1 MKNELKV
8 TENITLYLPTT
19 SEASTLYKMIDEN
32 REHLGTFLDWVENTK
47 SVQDSIE
54 NIEKRIK
61 GFEKNTSLDYLVK
74 YDNIC
79 VGSVGFVKINTKN
92 KNGEM
97 GYWIEKKSE
106 GKGIVSSC
114 VKTLIEYGF
123 NELGLHRITIKV
135 NSDNVKSQN
144 IAKRFSFKHEGTLR
158 EDYFNGKGFSNTEIF
173 GLLKNEYKPS

>member
-1 MKNELKV
+1 MRNELKV

-19 SEASTLYKMIDEN
+19 SEASTLYKMIAEN
-32 REHLGTFLDWVENTK
+32 RGHLEVFLDWVENTK
-47 SVQDSIE
+47 SIQDSIE

-92 KNGEM
+92 KNGEI
-97 GYWIEKKSE
+97 GYWVEKKSE
-106 GKGIVSSC
+106 GKGIISSC

-123 NELGLHRITIKV
+123 SELELHRITIKV
-135 NSDNVKSQN
+135 NSKNSKSQN
-144 IAKRFSFKHEGTLR
+144 IAKRFNFKHEGTVR
-158 EDYFNGKGFSNTEIF
+158 DDFFDGKEFSNTEIF
-173 GLLKNEYKPS
+173 GLLKDEYKSL